1 MVERKWYWIDAN
13 GEVLGRLSTVAVGIL
28 QGKTKPE
35 YSPNS
40 DIGDFVLVTNAAK
53 VKMTGNKLEQK
64 LDYRHS
70 GYPGGDKYILYK
82 DLMLTDPEKIIKLS
96 ISGMLPKNRLRTK
109 RLRRLKIYK
118 NDAKQLEAKCQKIQ
132 VNSSRQ

>member
-1 MVERKWYWIDAN
+1 MAERKWYWIDAN

-35 YSPNS
+35 YSPNK

-70 GYPGGDKYILYK
+70 GYPGGDKYTLYK
-82 DLMLTDPEKIIKLS
+82 DLILTDPEKIIKLS

-109 RLRRLKIYK
+109 RL
-118 NDAKQLEAKCQKIQ
+118 
-132 VNSSRQ
+132 